1 MMTIYSN
8 SNLFNSS
15 RFSINGGAINVY
27 YNDFV
32 LIVQGDIAPTRNI
45 AKNENVDILNFS
57 TANLPHHF
65 DDANNTR
72 VFMTK
77 QPAGRN
83 IMVNKTN
90 NRIYYHDA
98 GFTWGAGSTAEEKK
112 EAAIRLDLVIPFD
125 LTT

>member
-1 MMTIYSN
+1 MMTIYS
-8 SNLFNSS
+8 SSSLFNSN
-15 RFSINGGAINVY
+15 RFSIRSGAINVY

-32 LIVQGDIAPTRNI
+32 LIVQGDITPTSDI
-45 AKNENVDILNFS
+45 AKNEDVDILNFS

-65 DDANNTR
+65 DDTNNTR

-83 IMVNKTN
+83 IMVNKAN
-90 NRIYYHDA
+90 NRIYYHDI
-98 GFTWGAGSTAEEKK
+98 GFTWGTGSTTEEKDK
-112 EAAIRLDLVIPFD
+112 AILRLDLVIPFD